1 MTAGALVELVELVE
15 PVTSVGPVALAA
27 AGAPSRGAALSL
39 VRTVPGGHAVA
50 TAAAVATSVTLRAGR
65 VRATTRL
72 APPLALVP
80 PAAPPEH
87 ACDPA
92 SGSTT
97 ASTPAG
103 GPAAAAGST
112 DGSDGLL
119 ASDGL
124 VRDHLPL
131 VGHVV
136 REALSRVPAHVQRDD
151 LASAGMLA
159 LVQASRSFD
168 AARGVP
174 FVAFAGRRIRG
185 AILDELRD
193 MDWASRSVRR
203 RDRELDE
210 VRNRLSVVLR
220 HAPSADELAAAT
232 GLTRLQLADHIRDV
246 ARASLTSLHAIA
258 GDTLDGLPGPRPVE
272 PDVVLLHRERLAYL
286 RDAVSTLPERLRC
299 VVEGYFFDEVPM
311 AALALTLGV
320 TESRISQ
327 LRAEALVLLRHVLH
341 TVLDVD
347 ATAVPTA
354 IARVPAAPTSTRGPV
369 APVGVVHRRRAE
381 YVARVSVLRTVRE
394 RLAYV
399 HDTELSLPA

>member
-1 MTAGALVELVELVE
+1 MTAGALVELVELIE
-15 PVTSVGPVALAA
+15 PVTSARPAALGA
-27 AGAPSRGAALSL
+27 AGVPGRGPALTL
-39 VRTVPGGHAVA
+39 VRTVPGERAVT
-50 TAAAVATSVTLRAGR
+50 TAAATSLTLRSGG

-72 APPLALVP
+72 ASTLALVP
-80 PAAPPEH
+80 TAAPPEH
-87 ACDPA
+87 ACAAA
-92 SGSTT
+92 SGPTT

-103 GPAAAAGST
+103 GPAAGAGST
-112 DGSDGLL
+112 EV
-119 ASDGL
+119 SDGL

-136 REALSRVPAHVQRDD
+136 RDALSRVPTHVQRDD
-151 LASAGMLA
+151 LVSAGMLA

-185 AILDELRD
+185 AILDELRE

-210 VRNRLSVVLR
+210 VRNRLSVVLGQV
-220 HAPSADELAAAT
+220 PSPDELAAAT
-232 GLTRLQLADHIRDV
+232 GLTRGQLADHVRDV

-347 ATAVPTA
+347 ATAVPAAT
-354 IARVPAAPTSTRGPV
+354 ARVPAAPTGVRGPA

-381 YVARVSVLRTVRE
+381 YVARVSVLRTVAE

>member
-15 PVTSVGPVALAA
+15 PVTSAKPVAFAEPA
-27 AGAPSRGAALSL
+27 VPGRGPALTL
-39 VRTVPGGHAVA
+39 VRTLPGEHAVT
-50 TAAAVATSVTLRAGR
+50 TAAATSLTLRSAR

-72 APPLALVP
+72 APTLVLVP
-80 PAAPPEH
+80 AAAPTAAPPEH
-87 ACDPA
+87 ACAAA
-92 SGSTT
+92 SGTTT
-97 ASTPAG
+97 ASTSAG
-103 GPAAAAGST
+103 GPAAGT
-112 DGSDGLL
+112 GTTEV
-119 ASDGL
+119 SDGL

-136 REALSRVPAHVQRDD
+136 REALSRVPTHVQRDD
-151 LASAGMLA
+151 LVSAGMLA

-185 AILDELRD
+185 AILDELRE

-210 VRNRLSVVLR
+210 VRNRLSVVLG
-220 HAPSADELAAAT
+220 HVPSPDELAAAT
-232 GLTRLQLADHIRDV
+232 GLTRDQLADHVRDV

-347 ATAVPTA
+347 ATAVPAAT
-354 IARVPAAPTSTRGPV
+354 ARVPAAPTGVRGPA
-369 APVGVVHRRRAE
+369 APGGVVHRRRAE
-381 YVARVSVLRTVRE
+381 YVARVSVLRTVAE

>member
-1 MTAGALVELVELVE
+1 MTAGAVVELVELVE
-15 PVTSVGPVALAA
+15 PVTSAGPVPLGA
-27 AGAPSRGAALSL
+27 AGVPCRGPALVL
-39 VRTVPGGHAVA
+39 VRTVPGGHAVVTASGIA
-50 TAAAVATSVTLRAGR
+50 TTVTLPAGR
-65 VRATTRL
+65 ARATTRL
-72 APPLALVP
+72 SPTLALVP
-80 PAAPPEH
+80 TAGPPER

-97 ASTPAG
+97 ASTST
-103 GPAAAAGST
+103 AGST
-112 DGSDGLL
+112 D
-119 ASDGL
+119 ASDAL

-151 LASAGMLA
+151 LVSAGMLA

-220 HAPSADELAAAT
+220 HAPSPDELAAST
-232 GLTRLQLADHIRDV
+232 GLTRVQLADHVSDV

-258 GDTLDGLPGPRPVE
+258 GDTLDELSGPRPVE

-341 TVLDVD
+341 TVLDLD
-347 ATAVPTA
+347 ATAEPTA
-354 IARVPAAPTSTRGPV
+354 TARVPAAPTSTRGPV